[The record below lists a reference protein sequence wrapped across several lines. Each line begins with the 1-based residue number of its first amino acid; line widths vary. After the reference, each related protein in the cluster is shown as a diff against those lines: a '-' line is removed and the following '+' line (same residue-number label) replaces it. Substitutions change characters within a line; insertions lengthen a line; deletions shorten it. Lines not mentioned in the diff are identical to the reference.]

1 MLIVALTGGIGSGKT
16 TVGDIFSELGAVV
29 IDSDQL
35 ARAVLERGSKGF
47 DLVLAKFGDAIL
59 KNGELDRSLLA
70 TLVFN
75 DSQKRSELES
85 ITHPL
90 IRQSFAE
97 IISSLPRESIVI
109 NQIPLLFESKG
120 AYKFDHIITIS
131 APEELRIERLKNRKA
146 ISLPTFWDE
155 AVKEAKNYSKA
166 RGLEEA
172 PPSFVVVKR
181 RNASI
186 ERAFVIQDLESWL
199 GERQ

>member
-47 DLVLAKFGDAIL
+47 DLVVAKFGDAIL

-70 TLVFN
+70 ALVFN

-97 IISSLPRESIVI
+97 IISSLPSESIII

-131 APEELRIERLKNRKA
+131 APEELRTERLK
-146 ISLPTFWDE
+146 S
-155 AVKEAKNYSKA
+155 
-166 RGLEEA
+166 RGLGLSDIKKRMEA
-172 PPSFVVVKR
+172 QASDAER
-181 RNASI
+181 ESISNSIIRNDKDELHLRNQVESI
-186 ERAFVIQDLESWL
+186 WLEL
-199 GERQ
+199 ENLNRLKK

>member
-109 NQIPLLFESKG
+109 NQIPLLFESKE

-131 APEELRIERLKNRKA
+131 APEELRIERLKNRGLGFSDIKKRMEA
-146 ISLPTFWDE
+146 QASDVERESISNSIIRNDKDE
-155 AVKEAKNYSKA
+155 LHLRNQVESIW
-166 RGLEEA
+166 LE
-172 PPSFVVVKR
+172 
-181 RNASI
+181 
-186 ERAFVIQDLESWL
+186 LENL
-199 GERQ
+199 NRLKK

>member
-16 TVGDIFSELGAVV
+16 TVGGIFSELGAVV

-47 DLVLAKFGDAIL
+47 DLVVAKFGDAIL

-97 IISSLPRESIVI
+97 IISSLPSESIII

-131 APEELRIERLKNRKA
+131 APEELRIERLKNRGLGFSDIKKRMEA
-146 ISLPTFWDE
+146 QASDVERESISNSIIRNDKDE
-155 AVKEAKNYSKA
+155 LHLRNQVESIW
-166 RGLEEA
+166 LE
-172 PPSFVVVKR
+172 
-181 RNASI
+181 
-186 ERAFVIQDLESWL
+186 LENL
-199 GERQ
+199 NRLKK

>member
-16 TVGDIFSELGAVV
+16 TTGDIFSELGAVV

-35 ARAVLERGSKGF
+35 ARAVLERGTKGF
-47 DLVLAKFGDAIL
+47 DLVMAKFGDAIL
-59 KNGELDRSLLA
+59 RNGELDRSLLA

-97 IISSLPRESIVI
+97 IISNLPRESIVI

-131 APEELRIERLKNRKA
+131 APEKLRIERLKNRGLGFSDIKKR
-146 ISLPTFWDE
+146 IE
-155 AVKEAKNYSKA
+155 AQAT
-166 RGLEEA
+166 
-172 PPSFVVVKR
+172 
-181 RNASI
+181 
-186 ERAFVIQDLESWL
+186 DLERESISNSIIRNDKDESHLRDQVESIWL
-199 GERQ
+199 ELENLNRLKK

>member
-16 TVGDIFSELGAVV
+16 TVGDIFSELGAAV

-35 ARAVLERGSKGF
+35 ARAVLERGTKGF

-59 KNGELDRSLLA
+59 RNGELDRSLLA

-97 IISSLPRESIVI
+97 IISNLPRESIVI

-131 APEELRIERLKNRKA
+131 APEELRIERLKNRGLGFSDIKKR
-146 ISLPTFWDE
+146 IE
-155 AVKEAKNYSKA
+155 AQAN
-166 RGLEEA
+166 
-172 PPSFVVVKR
+172 
-181 RNASI
+181 
-186 ERAFVIQDLESWL
+186 DLERESISNSIIRNDKDESHLRDQVESIWL
-199 GERQ
+199 ELENLNRLKK

>member
-16 TVGDIFSELGAVV
+16 TVGGIFSELGAVV

-97 IISSLPRESIVI
+97 IIASLPREAIVI

-131 APEELRIERLKNRKA
+131 APEELRTERLK
-146 ISLPTFWDE
+146 S
-155 AVKEAKNYSKA
+155 
-166 RGLEEA
+166 RGLGLSDIKKRMEA
-172 PPSFVVVKR
+172 QASDVER
-181 RNASI
+181 ESISNSIIRNDKDELHLRNQVESI
-186 ERAFVIQDLESWL
+186 WLEL
-199 GERQ
+199 ENLNRLKK

>member
-59 KNGELDRSLLA
+59 TNGELDRSLLA

-131 APEELRIERLKNRKA
+131 APEELRIERLKNRGLGFSDIKKR
-146 ISLPTFWDE
+146 IE
-155 AVKEAKNYSKA
+155 AQ
-166 RGLEEA
+166 
-172 PPSFVVVKR
+172 
-181 RNASI
+181 AS
-186 ERAFVIQDLESWL
+186 DLERESISNSIIRNDEDELHLRNQVESTWL
-199 GERQ
+199 ELENLNRLKK

>member
-1 MLIVALTGGIGSGKT
+1 MLIVALTCGIGSGKT
-16 TVGDIFSELGAVV
+16 TVGGIFSELGAVV

-97 IISSLPRESIVI
+97 IISSLPSESIII

-131 APEELRIERLKNRKA
+131 APEELRIERLKNRGLGFSDIKKRMEA
-146 ISLPTFWDE
+146 QASDVERESISNSIIRNDKDE
-155 AVKEAKNYSKA
+155 LHLRNQVESIW
-166 RGLEEA
+166 LE
-172 PPSFVVVKR
+172 
-181 RNASI
+181 
-186 ERAFVIQDLESWL
+186 LENL
-199 GERQ
+199 NRLKK

>member
-97 IISSLPRESIVI
+97 IIASLPREAIVI

-131 APEELRIERLKNRKA
+131 APEELRIERLKNRGLGFSDIKKR
-146 ISLPTFWDE
+146 IE
-155 AVKEAKNYSKA
+155 AQ
-166 RGLEEA
+166 
-172 PPSFVVVKR
+172 
-181 RNASI
+181 AS
-186 ERAFVIQDLESWL
+186 DLERESISNSIIRNDKNELHLRNQVESTWL
-199 GERQ
+199 ELENLNRLKK

>member
-35 ARAVLERGSKGF
+35 ARTVLERGSKGF

-70 TLVFN
+70 TLIFN

-90 IRQSFAE
+90 IRQRFAE

-131 APEELRIERLKNRKA
+131 APEELRIERLKNRGLGFSDIKKR
-146 ISLPTFWDE
+146 IE
-155 AVKEAKNYSKA
+155 AQAT
-166 RGLEEA
+166 
-172 PPSFVVVKR
+172 
-181 RNASI
+181 
-186 ERAFVIQDLESWL
+186 DLERESISNSIILNDKDESHLRDQVESIWL
-199 GERQ
+199 ELENLNRLKK